1 MAMLEYTFQHLT
13 GYGDVKEN
21 ELRKRK
27 IYSWSDWEKA
37 AFQQLN
43 FDFYD
48 HSTLLSESREKL
60 YNKDAEFFTSRL
72 PNHLRFLIPH
82 SFPEDTLFLDIET
95 TGLSLY
101 YDRITLIGWSR
112 LEKYKVL
119 IPGVTDN
126 EEEFLQELKNA
137 KSVITFNGSM
147 FDLPFIKKFYPN
159 ASI

>member
-60 YNKDAEFFTSRL
+60 YNKYRHATKWS
-72 PNHLRFLIPH
+72 
-82 SFPEDTLFLDIET
+82 
-95 TGLSLY
+95 Y
-101 YDRITLIGWSR
+101 IGM
-112 LEKYKVL
+112 EY
-119 IPGVTDN
+119 
-126 EEEFLQELKNA
+126 A
-137 KSVITFNGSM
+137 
-147 FDLPFIKKFYPN
+147 
-159 ASI
+159 